1 MKKKVFIKCLVPDI
15 YLLGAHFI
23 ENFIIVVVAMA
34 IFSIM
39 IHLDAYGI
47 IKMYIFISQDKI
59 LKF

>member
-23 ENFIIVVVAMA
+23 ENFIIVVAMA

-39 IHLDAYGI
+39 IHLDAYSI